1 MRAGGV
7 VVVHSPCTNASGV
20 QFSLRAV
27 VYQSMLALAGFLRDI
42 RFPPVFKYWN
52 VVLYVCIV
60 ICLNVELLALI
71 KLLPTNCIVS
81 V

>member
-1 MRAGGV
+1 MV
-7 VVVHSPCTNASGV
+7 VLSPCTDASRV

-27 VYQSMLALAGFLRDI
+27 CENGLPIHARSRRFLQDL
-42 RFPPVFKYWN
+42 RFPPAFKYWN
-52 VVLYVCIV
+52 VVLVVCIV

-71 KLLPTNCIVS
+71 KLLPSNCIVS

>member
-1 MRAGGV
+1 MAV
-7 VVVHSPCTNASGV
+7 LSPCTNASGV

-27 VYQSMLALAGFLRDI
+27 CADGLPIHARSR
-42 RFPPVFKYWN
+42 RFSPGSPVSSCFQILECCI
-52 VVLYVCIV
+52 VYVCIV

>member
-1 MRAGGV
+1 MV
-7 VVVHSPCTNASGV
+7 VLSPCTNASGV
-20 QFSLRAV
+20 QFSLWV
-27 VYQSMLALAGFLRDI
+27 VCANGLPIHARSH
-42 RFPPVFKYWN
+42 RFSPAFKNWY

-60 ICLNVELLALI
+60 VCLNVELLALI